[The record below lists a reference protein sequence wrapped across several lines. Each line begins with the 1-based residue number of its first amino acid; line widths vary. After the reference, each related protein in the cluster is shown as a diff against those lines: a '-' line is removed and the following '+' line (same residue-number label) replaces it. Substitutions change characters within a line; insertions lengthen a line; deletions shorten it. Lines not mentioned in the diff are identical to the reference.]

1 MEPSFDTGVSILSEP
16 TSTWKVFVSMWI
28 KPHMWQKPTCPSYI
42 SAGVDSEDSETS
54 EDDDARRSSSLG
66 GSSGRTYKTSIG

>member
-1 MEPSFDTGVSILSEP
+1 MEPLMDTGVNILLEP

-28 KPHMWQKPTCPSYI
+28 KPHMWQRPTRPLFI

-54 EDDDARRSSSLG
+54 EDDGTRRSSLLG
-66 GSSGRTYKTSIG
+66 GSSGRTYEMSFG